1 MPSALGAA
9 GVYDHDGRHRA
20 GRDPDGCEVDSA
32 PHSVSGNTK
41 FRRPEYY
48 HGQNRDSGKKQQR
61 HARYRSRYWSWPGL
75 TISPPTPDQRW
86 SESGRVR

>member
-48 HGQNRDSGKKQQR
+48 HGRIVTAAKSSS
-61 HARYRSRYWSWPGL
+61 ATLAIGL
-75 TISPPTPDQRW
+75 AIGH
-86 SESGRVR
+86 GRA